1 MVFFV
6 KAFISWVAQVAGLH
20 VALLVPGLMLFSIVF
35 FSSILN
41 PEKPKS

>member
-1 MVFFV
+1 
-6 KAFISWVAQVAGLH
+6 LH

-41 PEKPKS
+41 TEKPKS